1 LATYVERFS
10 GVRRT
15 RGATNPS
22 SNCRQK
28 LFSDDDKVELSVWKG
43 APCSVLVGCNSRLI
57 AGGCDGGGEL
67 ARPKSGSPKLRKR
80 KRGRKETIAHS
91 LWVWHWVMLCCC
103 SSGSSGGPTTKK
115 CEVHRQ
121 PTHRFFHGIEIS
133 ASLCNNT
140 THYTLYNRVKCRG
153 KACSVEHI

>member
-1 LATYVERFS
+1 VLATYVERFS

-28 LFSDDDKVELSVWKG
+28 LFSDDEKVELSVWKG

-91 LWVWHWVMLCCC
+91 LWELPSIC
-103 SSGSSGGPTTKK
+103 P
-115 CEVHRQ
+115 
-121 PTHRFFHGIEIS
+121 
-133 ASLCNNT
+133 
-140 THYTLYNRVKCRG
+140 LYCVKTIIG
-153 KACSVEHI
+153 VALGYVVLLQ

>member
-1 LATYVERFS
+1 MVKSKLRSFVSSSFMRMLDLSLVGVGDVCGEVLG

-28 LFSDDDKVELSVWKG
+28 LFSGDEKVELSVWKG
-43 APCSVLVGCNSRLI
+43 APCSILVGCNSRLI

-80 KRGRKETIAHS
+80 KRGRKKQLSTAFRNYH
-91 LWVWHWVMLCCC
+91 
-103 SSGSSGGPTTKK
+103 
-115 CEVHRQ
+115 
-121 PTHRFFHGIEIS
+121 
-133 ASLCNNT
+133 
-140 THYTLYNRVKCRG
+140 LYALSTV
-153 KACSVEHI
+153 